1 MQSYPKAFNL
11 YRHIIRT
18 LGLIVF
24 VTALVCGR
32 SGILDPAVGVF
43 FIFVFLAEL
52 LPVRFPGTIAE
63 AIMTLPVALSL
74 FLSHGTSVMV
84 AASTVAVT
92 VAALAV
98 RRKGYSPV
106 RLLDLTSYHASMYVL
121 SVTAASLVY
130 GLAGGHLI
138 SEGWGSSP
146 GWLYLVYCYMWVSVC
161 TTLNASLDALGVA
174 LYRQDLP
181 WRVVFAQYI
190 RWTIPNYIVTAPF
203 GLLFAYL
210 YTSYHIYG
218 ILAII
223 IPFLVGRQALNQ
235 YANELGTYR
244 ETITTLG
251 SYMQHYHPY
260 TKGHLERVA
269 ELATEVA
276 KELRLRT
283 SSLMLIRDAGILHD
297 IGKVGVGEEI
307 LDKEGKLTDEEWNII
322 RQHPARGAEIIA
334 QLRYLEP
341 IVPWVR
347 GHHERPD
354 GRGYPDALKD
364 GQIPIEAA
372 VIAVADAFDAM
383 AGVKRSYREVPLTE
397 DQAIDQ
403 VRYGVGTQFDPRV
416 VKAFLRVM
424 ARRREEEVE

>member
-1 MQSYPKAFNL
+1 
-11 YRHIIRT
+11 
-18 LGLIVF
+18 
-24 VTALVCGR
+24 
-32 SGILDPAVGVF
+32 
-43 FIFVFLAEL
+43 
-52 LPVRFPGTIAE
+52 
-63 AIMTLPVALSL
+63 
-74 FLSHGTSVMV
+74 
-84 AASTVAVT
+84 
-92 VAALAV
+92 
-98 RRKGYSPV
+98 
-106 RLLDLTSYHASMYVL
+106 
-121 SVTAASLVY
+121 
-130 GLAGGHLI
+130 
-138 SEGWGSSP
+138 
-146 GWLYLVYCYMWVSVC
+146 
-161 TTLNASLDALGVA
+161 
-174 LYRQDLP
+174 
-181 WRVVFAQYI
+181 
-190 RWTIPNYIVTAPF
+190 
-203 GLLFAYL
+203 
-210 YTSYHIYG
+210 
-218 ILAII
+218 
-223 IPFLVGRQALNQ
+223 
-235 YANELGTYR
+235 
-244 ETITTLG
+244 
-251 SYMQHYHPY
+251 HPY

-269 ELATEVA
+269 DLATEVA

-297 IGKVGVGEEI
+297 IGKVGVSEEI

-322 RQHPARGAEIIA
+322 KQHPARGAEIIA

-383 AGVKRSYREVPLTE
+383 AGVKRSYQEVPLTE

>member
-1 MQSYPKAFNL
+1 VQSYPKAFNL
-11 YRHIIRT
+11 YRHIIRM

-32 SGILDPAVGVF
+32 SDIKDPAIGVF
-43 FIFVFLAEL
+43 FILVFLAEL
-52 LPVRFPGTIAE
+52 LPVRFPGTAAE

-74 FLSHGTSVMV
+74 FLSHGTSVMI

-92 VAALAV
+92 GAALIV
-98 RRKGYSPV
+98 HRKRYSPV
-106 RLLDLTSYHASMYVL
+106 RLIDLTSYHASMYVL
-121 SVTAASLVY
+121 SVAVASLVY
-130 GLAGGHLI
+130 ILAGGHIL

-146 GWLYLVYCYMWVSVC
+146 GWLYLVYCYMWVFLC
-161 TTLNASLDALGVA
+161 TTLNAAFDALGAA

-269 ELATEVA
+269 DLATEVA

-297 IGKVGVGEEI
+297 IGKVGVSEEI